1 MMSTG
6 PKPTAQATFIP
17 FISAPAFVGQGVT
30 SQSPERRL
38 CVSTLPLPTSS
49 QQICPM
55 SKIIVD
61 IVALVASF
69 CNTKRI
75 PFEVLN
81 GNQPLGTAESVE
93 RGQIWSDLGG
103 YAWFPRLSWPPIPF
117 VIAER
122 RTHAEIVPQPRPPTL
137 LFPHPL
143 SGGLASASLDYFSKE
158 EWLKRQ
164 GDQRRSEW
172 WGEIGLNKQARARFT
187 RGAKRRLLSM
197 KWFKAKLKP
206 WLQYRLGPVWKGS
219 TQGIAFRLDGQL
231 ALLCL
236 QRNPRRGGRNAH
248 FVGRG
253 EFGSVWELKTTI

>member
-61 IVALVASF
+61 IVVLVATF

-197 KWFKAKLKP
+197 KWFKPSSSHGCNTGWALFGRVRP
-206 WLQYRLGPVWKGS
+206 RASPFAWMGS
-219 TQGIAFRLDGQL
+219 WRCCA
-231 ALLCL
+231 C
-236 QRNPRRGGRNAH
+236 RGTREEA
-248 FVGRG
+248 G
-253 EFGSVWELKTTI
+253 ETRSVWELKTTI